1 MMANMKKRWFT
12 LGACAALLL
21 AGCSSS
27 GGGSPVSADL
37 QLPVAFGLVRDQAGL
52 AQQVEAM
59 STPGSMNFMQ
69 WMTPAEIAAAY
80 GASQANADA
89 ALSALTAAGFSGSL
103 DPTGS
108 ALIGTMSAADA
119 QAFFG
124 TDIVETPQATGL
136 VVAAPAKPISPP
148 DSIADYVSEA
158 VGLTALIPAPGA
170 SSAAPSPA
178 SSAAAC
184 PPAEGLADA
193 LKETYGL
200 SSLQSA
206 GNTGKGVRIA
216 MLEVAPTSQQA
227 LDLYASCFDATI
239 APVTVTMVDDSPAAV
254 FGDVAQESTLDI
266 IAASLMAPGLDGIDV
281 FQFNPFSPIVFPFA
295 KALASAYTP
304 GGPQIISTSVGFCE
318 SDLTEQALEL
328 NEWLLMSAAA
338 TGVTVV
344 ASSGDS
350 GSSACAPGSN
360 AQASQYPSSSPNVLS
375 VGGTQSTTAGD
386 LASGQQVWN
395 SSPSYAG
402 GGSTVSSLPQPAYQ
416 SSLGISG
423 GRITPDVAF
432 LSAPADFGPIPVC
445 TTAGSCEFTVVGGT
459 SATAPGVAGGIA
471 NVLQSLGTSSA
482 VRIGLPNWALYAA
495 ATTTGASNFTDVTV
509 GTNDLYSVGCCTA
522 APGFDPASG
531 WGSMQFSE
539 VANHYKNLMASM
551 GSLG

>member
-1 MMANMKKRWFT
+1 MSNMHKRWFT

-52 AQQVEAM
+52 AQQVEAI
-59 STPGSMNFMQ
+59 STPGSLSFMQ
-69 WMTPAEIAAAY
+69 WMTPSDIASTF
-80 GASQANADA
+80 GASQADADA
-89 ALSALTAAGFSGSL
+89 ALSTLTAAGFTGSL

-108 ALIGTMSAADA
+108 ALIGTMSAGAA

-124 TDIVETPQATGL
+124 TDIVETPQGSGL
-136 VVAAPAKPISPP
+136 VVAGPAKPISPP
-148 DSIADYVSEA
+148 DSISSAVSEV
-158 VGLTALIPAPGA
+158 VGLTALLPAAGAA
-170 SSAAPSPA
+170 SSAPAPA
-178 SSAAAC
+178 SSAVAC
-184 PPAEGLADA
+184 PPAKGLADA

-200 SSLQSA
+200 SALQSA

-227 LDLYASCFDATI
+227 LDLYESCFHATI
-239 APVTVTMVDDSPAAV
+239 APVTVTMVDDSPASV

-266 IAASLMAPGLDGIDV
+266 LAASLMAPGLDGIDV
-281 FQFNPFSPIVFPFA
+281 YQFNPFSPIVFPFA
-295 KALASAYTP
+295 KALSSAYAP
-304 GGPQIISTSVGFCE
+304 GGAQIISTSVGFCE
-318 SDLTEQALEL
+318 TDLTEQAVAL
-328 NEWLLMSAAA
+328 NEWLLMTAAA

-344 ASSGDS
+344 ASSGDT

-360 AQASQYPSSSPNVLS
+360 DQASQYPSSSPNVLS
-375 VGGTQSTTAGD
+375 VGGTQSNTAGD
-386 LASGQQVWN
+386 LTSGQQVWN
-395 SSPSYAG
+395 SSPNYAG
-402 GGSTVSSLPQPAYQ
+402 GGSTVSSLPQPGYQ
-416 SSLGISG
+416 TSLGISG

-471 NVLQSLGTSSA
+471 NVLQSLGSSSST
-482 VRIGLPNWALYAA
+482 RIGLPNWALYAT
-495 ATTTGASNFTDVTV
+495 ATTTGATNFTDVTV

-531 WGSMQFSE
+531 WGSAQFSA
-539 VANHYKNLMASM
+539 VANHYRNLMASM
-551 GSLG
+551 G